1 MAVDLTKA
9 FETENG
15 IKVGEVILPDSIVSL
30 IRSSKPTYSGDLIS
44 SIEYYNSLTQ
54 INANRI
60 SKADFTYS
68 GDNVS
73 TQVNTYYGPDGV
85 TAVSTESIAYSYT
98 SDLMTKVEVT

>member
-15 IKVGEVILPDSIVSL
+15 IRVGEVILPDSVVAL

-54 INANRI
+54 VNANRI

-85 TAVSTESIAYSYT
+85 TAVSTESIAYTYT
-98 SDLMTKVEVT
+98 ADLLTKVEVT